1 MKLGIYG
8 GTFNPPHTG
17 HLTAA
22 RSALEAL
29 ELDRL
34 VLLPAAQPPHKV
46 LPPGAPSA
54 EQRLD
59 MTAIAADALLLPGR
73 VEASASGAE
82 TSRRQ
87 LYRRYAAAAPGTGTG
102 RAAVAADGRGY
113 VPQLSELEGAGCDRP
128 PGGHLRLCPHPG
140 RAGAGAVRQARRLE
154 RELGARVRLVHS
166 PDIVDISS
174 TRLRALLAAGRD
186 GNSWPR
192 RCTAIS
198 SARASTA
205 YTMTGSVC
213 PTGNCGP
220 VPTP

>member
-73 VEASASGAE
+73 ASAIPPIRCGSSGNRNR
-82 TSRRQ
+82 TRSC
-87 LYRRYAAAAPGTGTG
+87 
-102 RAAVAADGRGY
+102 
-113 VPQLSELEGAGCDRP
+113 GC
-128 PGGHLRLCPHPG
+128 
-140 RAGAGAVRQARRLE
+140 
-154 RELGARVRLVHS
+154 
-166 PDIVDISS
+166 
-174 TRLRALLAAGRD
+174 
-186 GNSWPR
+186 
-192 RCTAIS
+192 
-198 SARASTA
+198 
-205 YTMTGSVC
+205 
-213 PTGNCGP
+213 
-220 VPTP
+220 